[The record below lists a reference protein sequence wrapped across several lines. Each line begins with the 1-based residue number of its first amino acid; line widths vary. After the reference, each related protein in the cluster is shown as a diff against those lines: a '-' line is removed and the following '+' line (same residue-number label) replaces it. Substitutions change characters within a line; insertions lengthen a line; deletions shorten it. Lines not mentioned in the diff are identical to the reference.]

1 LEEAIMQ
8 RKKLASA
15 VSLLSKGVFPGVKAR
30 CVFVAFLAALLLL
43 PVGMGNTAAAE
54 EEVKIGVIFPLS
66 GNLASTGQLL
76 RIGVELAA
84 EIANKKMAGLDI
96 PMADWEGIPGLKGA
110 KVKLIFADHRSDPAR
125 GADLAKGLIMD
136 DKVVGIL
143 GCYNSSVTKSV
154 STICERYG
162 VPMINSNSTAPG
174 LTTRGY
180 KWFWRTTPNNITFT
194 HDLYR
199 FLLGLTEGKVKKL
212 GKVPMADLEN
222 VAMAGEE
229 TEFGATGLEVLEELA
244 PKYGFKVAKAIKYP
258 HQAADLTSEV
268 QALRASKPDVVA
280 LVPYI
285 SDALLFMRTFK
296 SQKFSPNVI
305 WGQDAGTLQPEFA
318 NNLKSDAVGVLTRT
332 VFVAKI
338 ADVKPVA
345 KQINDLFKAKSGED
359 FSGTSARAFT
369 GLQTW
374 LYILNKAK
382 STKPAAIQAAAN
394 AIEIPGK
401 DLIMPW
407 KGIKFGGEQKDET
420 GQNIWGSGMIAQWQ
434 LAQGDE
440 VPHLEAVYPF
450 EYATADLIY
459 PFPAW
464 K

>member
-222 VAMAGEE
+222 VAS
-229 TEFGATGLEVLEELA
+229 TVSRWPRPSNT
-244 PKYGFKVAKAIKYP
+244 PTRP
-258 HQAADLTSEV
+258 
-268 QALRASKPDVVA
+268 
-280 LVPYI
+280 
-285 SDALLFMRTFK
+285 RT
-296 SQKFSPNVI
+296 
-305 WGQDAGTLQPEFA
+305 
-318 NNLKSDAVGVLTRT
+318 
-332 VFVAKI
+332 
-338 ADVKPVA
+338 
-345 KQINDLFKAKSGED
+345 
-359 FSGTSARAFT
+359 
-369 GLQTW
+369 
-374 LYILNKAK
+374 
-382 STKPAAIQAAAN
+382 
-394 AIEIPGK
+394 
-401 DLIMPW
+401 
-407 KGIKFGGEQKDET
+407 
-420 GQNIWGSGMIAQWQ
+420 
-434 LAQGDE
+434 
-440 VPHLEAVYPF
+440 
-450 EYATADLIY
+450 
-459 PFPAW
+459 
-464 K
+464 